1 MQIHWRKASDNYP
14 FFGFFPNTWV
24 QHNGHRKYSEY
35 ITRVSLNS
43 KKSFIKICPVSNFSI
58 CSKAYCFLWQWQPE
72 ACSFRGR
79 HWDYSSCM
87 LFSLKA
93 SSPAITRSGWPK
105 SHCFQ
110 WSEIWSLGMFYV
122 NISLH
127 IFFSFVRVIYSFTS
141 PRKVSSQKIY
151 IWCKLKRYCIGAETL
166 YFYQVGIANC
176 NNEIN
181 L

>member
-1 MQIHWRKASDNYP
+1 MATESTLNTLQEYHWIVK
-14 FFGFFPNTWV
+14 
-24 QHNGHRKYSEY
+24 K
-35 ITRVSLNS
+35 VSLRS
-43 KKSFIKICPVSNFSI
+43 ALFQI
-58 CSKAYCFLWQWQPE
+58 FLSAVKPTVFYDNDSQEPALSE
-72 ACSFRGR
+72 EGTEIILHA
-79 HWDYSSCM
+79 
-87 LFSLKA
+87 LPFSLKA

-141 PRKVSSQKIY
+141 PRKVSSQKSY

-166 YFYQVGIANC
+166 YFYQVGIANY